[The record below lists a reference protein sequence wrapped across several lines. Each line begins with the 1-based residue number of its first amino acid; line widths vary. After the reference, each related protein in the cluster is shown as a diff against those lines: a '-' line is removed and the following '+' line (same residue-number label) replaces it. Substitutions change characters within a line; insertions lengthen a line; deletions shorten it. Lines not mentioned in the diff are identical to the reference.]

1 MIKNLTAITPVK
13 STSSSAEEILTYLD
27 LLHPEG
33 DEFPVAICCKL
44 IKPIGERKMISQLF
58 TDHSAAAE
66 YAARQ
71 DETGEFRAIYVNLN
85 RLRVGA
91 VLEKGVPRKAD
102 IECLTNLLLDFD
114 RRDDEDKT
122 TNASE
127 EELEEVAQLRHLA
140 KEYLITE
147 FGDFRTLDTFTGN
160 GNALIARL
168 PNLDTDR
175 HAANIGQFLKTLASK
190 FETQVP
196 SAKIDTSVGNA
207 ARLTRLCGTWNRK
220 NPETPGRPHRRAELL
235 SDPTAL
241 RVSIEKS
248 WLGITA
254 GAEMANVKTERPVG
268 LHLKDGVN
276 FEEELTKS
284 GLAFVTRSDRGNTC
298 YDYHG
303 IKAQGCLLKGGLHES
318 NLNNRQC
325 STFVVTPDHIV
336 YHQCFVDSCQ
346 RQEHKTRRALEALKM
361 LHVLAPASAV
371 IAYSDGWLALRF
383 VDQYKNELR
392 FVAASDQWYRW
403 DGIRWKKDETREAFD
418 LVHKFCAGL
427 STQAK
432 NGKGNAALASTKT
445 ATAVE
450 KLVKAHRDIVATSKQ
465 WDQNLWI
472 LNTPDGTID
481 LKTGEKIASR
491 PEDYSTRCTSV
502 GMGSNPRPAKWLKYL
517 KETFGGNQVVIN
529 FMQRVCG
536 CALTGVTW
544 DHPLFFFYG
553 PGGTGKNTF
562 TYALSGIL
570 TNEEY
575 YRELAVEA
583 LMATNH
589 DRHPTDLAGLN
600 GARLVIAN
608 ETEEA
613 RAWSESKLK
622 QITGGGAISAHFMR
636 QDNIDFIPQF
646 KLIVVGNRR
655 PRFRSV
661 GNDTK
666 RRLHLIPFI
675 NIVAEKDKNVHLWD
689 ELKEEWPDILRWS
702 VAGCLAWQKVGLN
715 PPTEVQLATADYLES
730 QDSFTH
736 WREERCETD
745 PRYFDPSVAASEKL
759 DDGPEQN
766 KLFPMLQS
774 DLWES
779 TQNLFHDW
787 AQWAKDGNEF
797 IGNVTTFGET
807 LESRGFPAKK
817 VKQVRGRAGLKLKFR
832 PPYEDM

>member
-1 MIKNLTAITPVK
+1 MV
-13 STSSSAEEILTYLD
+13 
-27 LLHPEG
+27 G
-33 DEFPVAICCKL
+33 
-44 IKPIGERKMISQLF
+44 RLF
-58 TDHSAAAE
+58 NDHRPAAE
-66 YAARQ
+66 YAAQQ
-71 DETGEFRAIYVNLN
+71 DELGKFISLYVNLN
-85 RLRVGA
+85 RLRPGS
-91 VLEKGVPRKAD
+91 VLERGVPKGAD
-102 IECLTNLLLDFD
+102 IAVCTNLLLDFD
-114 RRDDEDKT
+114 RRNDEDAEA
-122 TNASE
+122 NASD
-127 EELEEVAQLRHLA
+127 EELAEVGALHSIVA
-140 KEYLITE
+140 EYLGE
-147 FGDFRTLDTFTGN
+147 KYGDLRPLDTFTGN
-160 GNALIARL
+160 GHGLILRL
-168 PNLDTDR
+168 PELPTERQEAIGDFLKSLDTR
-175 HAANIGQFLKTLASK
+175 FGAQF
-190 FETQVP
+190 P
-196 SAKIDTSVGNA
+196 GAKIDTSVGNP
-207 ARLTRLCGTWNRK
+207 ARLTRLLGTWNRK
-220 NPETPGRPHRRAELL
+220 YPETPGRPHRRAELR
-235 SDPTAL
+235 SDPTRL
-241 RVSIEKS
+241 RVSMETS
-248 WLGITA
+248 WFGIGA
-254 GAEMANVKTERPVG
+254 GAEMAQVKTGRPVG
-268 LHLKDGVN
+268 LRLRDGVN
-276 FEEELTKS
+276 FDEELKKS
-284 GLAFVTRSDRGNTC
+284 GLTFVTRPDRGNTC

-303 IKAQGCLLKGGLHES
+303 IAGQGCLLKRGVHDN

-325 STFVVTPDHIV
+325 STFVVTPDNTV
-336 YHQCFVDSCQ
+336 YHQCFVDGCQ
-346 RQEHKTRRALEALKM
+346 RQENKTRRALAALKM
-361 LHVLAPASAV
+361 EYVLVPPAEV
-371 IAYSDGWLALRF
+371 VPYSDGWLALKF
-383 VDQYKNELR
+383 VDQYKDELR

-418 LVHKFCAGL
+418 LVHKFCAPL

-450 KLVKAHRDIVATSKQ
+450 KLVKAHRDIAATSKQ
-465 WDQNLWI
+465 WDLNLWI

-502 GMGSNPRPAKWLKYL
+502 GKGSNPRPAKWLKYL
-517 KETFGGNQVVIN
+517 KETFGGNQALID

-536 CALTGVTW
+536 CSLTGVTR

-562 TYALSGIL
+562 TFALSGIL

-583 LMATNH
+583 LMATGH
-589 DRHPTDLAGLN
+589 DRHPTDLAGLV

-608 ETEEA
+608 ETEEG

-666 RRLHLIPFI
+666 RRLHLIPFV

-702 VAGCLAWQKVGLN
+702 IDGCLAWQKQGLN
-715 PPTEVQLATADYLES
+715 PPAEVQLATADYLES

-745 PRYFDPSVAASEKL
+745 PRYLDPSVAASDKL
-759 DDGPEQN
+759 EDGPEQR
-766 KLFPMLQS
+766 KLFPMVQS
-774 DLWES
+774 EFWES
-779 TQNLFHDW
+779 TQNLFQDW
-787 AQWAKDGNEF
+787 LRWAKEGNEF
-797 IGNVTTFGET
+797 IGTMTSFGET
-807 LESRGFPAKK
+807 LDSRGFPSKK
-817 VKQVRGRAGLKLKFR
+817 VKQVRGRAGLKLRF
-832 PPYEDM
+832 PLTHPDM